1 MNKSDLI
8 KAISEQSGFTNKDT
22 QTFLDAFIDVTTS
35 TLSKGE
41 EIALTGF
48 GAFSVTKRAARTG
61 KNFQTGKAIE
71 IPESKGVKFKPGKT
85 LKDSIN

>member
-1 MNKSDLI
+1 MNKSEFVI
-8 KAISEQSGFTNKDT
+8 AISEHACITLKDAEVS
-22 QTFLDAFIDVTTS
+22 LNAFIDVTTS

-48 GAFSVTKRAARTG
+48 CAFSVTKRAARTG

-71 IPESKGVKFKPGKT
+71 IPDSKGIKFKAGKN
-85 LKDSIN
+85 LKDSVN